1 METGISNSANP
12 AAAGSATGRALH
24 ITSALLA
31 VLLLGWTVVP
41 SHANKTYL
49 DGVNQKFAIWLRGV
63 QKDAEVQGVSRSTF
77 QRALKNVKLNWKLPN
92 LHPPGRKPKV
102 KAPNW
107 QAEFRSPGPYFK
119 QTYINS
125 LVASGRQHLSRLN
138 AQLSAIEKTYG
149 VPRGILLGIW
159 AKETSYGRAKIPY
172 NAIHTLATLGFM
184 SERPDFFRDELLA
197 ALKIAQKGLIPAS
210 DMKSAWSGAM
220 GHPQFMPSAYLKYA
234 VDQDGDGKPNIWSSL
249 PDTLASIAN
258 FLKQS
263 GWRGGGWGYEI
274 VLPRDFDC
282 TLEGPDKRR
291 PISEWVKLGVQRS
304 FGRSFSAA
312 QLKQRGSILM
322 PAGTHGP
329 AFIALENFY
338 VLKAY
343 NESDLYA
350 LFVGHLADRLGK
362 NRTFEGKWGN
372 VAGLTRGDT
381 LDMQKRLVKRGYNV
395 GGVDG
400 LIGFRSR
407 VAAGAYAKSQGLR
420 PTCYPDKSLV
430 NHIRKTTP
438 L

>member
-1 METGISNSANP
+1 MLLNHWFQITG
-12 AAAGSATGRALH
+12 TWLL
-24 ITSALLA
+24 SALMLA
-31 VLLLGWTVVP
+31 AVSSPGNALSASEKNYRL
-41 SHANKTYL
+41 
-49 DGVNQKFAIWLRGV
+49 GVNKQFAVWLKALRE
-63 QKDAEVQGVSRSTF
+63 DAEAQGVSRKKLDRSL
-77 QRALKNVKLNWKLPN
+77 RNVRLNWRLPN
-92 LHPPGRKPKV
+92 LRPPGRKPKA

-119 QTYINS
+119 QSYINS
-125 LVASGRQHLSRLN
+125 LVGSGRKHL
-138 AQLSAIEKTYG
+138 AGQKGQLAAIEKTYG
-149 VPRGILLGIW
+149 VPAGILLGIW

-184 SERPDFFRDELLA
+184 SERPEFFRKELLA
-197 ALKIAQKGLIPAS
+197 ALKIVQKGKIPAAR
-210 DMKSAWSGAM
+210 MKSAWSGAM
-220 GHPQFMPSAYLKYA
+220 GHPQFMPSAYLKHA
-234 VDQDGDGKPNIWSSL
+234 VDQDGDGKPDIWKSL

-263 GWRGGGWGYEI
+263 GWKGRGWGYEV
-274 VLPRDFDC
+274 VLPSGFDC

-291 PISEWVKLGVQRS
+291 PISEWVKLGVKRS

-312 QLKQRGSILM
+312 QLKQHGSILL

-329 AFIALENFY
+329 AFVALKNFY
-338 VLKAY
+338 VLKEY

-350 LFVGHLADRLGK
+350 LFVGHLADRYGK
-362 NRTFEGKWGN
+362 NRTFEGKWGK
-372 VAGLTRGDT
+372 VGGLTRGDT

-407 VAAGAYAKSQGLR
+407 VAAGAYAKSQGLK
-420 PTCYPDKSLV
+420 PTCYPGKALV
-430 NHIRKTTP
+430 KHIRKSTP

>member
-1 METGISNSANP
+1 MKMDIPNLMNITLQVQVNRWSNHL
-12 AAAGSATGRALH
+12 AAGML
-24 ITSALLA
+24 SALLLSMTIA
-31 VLLLGWTVVP
+31 P
-41 SHANKTYL
+41 SHANKAYR
-49 DGVNQKFAIWLRGV
+49 DGVNRQFTAWLQAV
-63 QKDAEVQGVSRSTF
+63 QKDAEAQGVSRSTF

-92 LHPPGRKPKV
+92 LRPPGRKPKR

-119 QTYINS
+119 QSYINS
-125 LVASGRQHLSRLN
+125 LVGSGRKHLSGLN
-138 AQLSAIEKTYG
+138 THLAAIEKTYG

-184 SERPDFFRDELLA
+184 SERPDFFRNELLA
-197 ALKIAQKGLIPAS
+197 ALKIAQSGQIPAS
-210 DMKSAWSGAM
+210 RMKSAWSGAM

-234 VDQDGDGKPNIWSSL
+234 VDQDGDGKANIWSSL

-258 FLKQS
+258 FLSKS
-263 GWRGGGWGYEI
+263 GWQGRGWGYEI
-274 VLPRDFDC
+274 VLPPGFDC

-291 PISEWVKLGVQRS
+291 PIAEWVKLGVKRS
-304 FGRSFSAA
+304 FGRKFSSA
-312 QLKQRGSILM
+312 QLKQRGSILL

-329 AFIALENFY
+329 AFIALKNFY
-338 VLKAY
+338 VLKEY

-362 NRTFEGKWGN
+362 NRTFEGKWGK

-407 VAAGAYAKSQGLR
+407 VAAGAYAKSQGLK
-420 PTCYPDKSLV
+420 PTCYPGKSLV
-430 NHIRKTTP
+430 RHIRKTTP